1 MAGMDAPTYAIE
13 VTAASR
19 YLEDQSV
26 PEDGRYVFAYTIRIT
41 NTGDV
46 AAQLLA
52 RHWII
57 TDGDGGV
64 QEVEGEGVIGE
75 QPHLQPGEHF
85 EYTSGAVLSTPL
97 GTMHGSYRMLA
108 DDGHRFEAPIAP
120 FTLTIPRTLH

>member
-1 MAGMDAPTYAIE
+1 MDAPTYAIE